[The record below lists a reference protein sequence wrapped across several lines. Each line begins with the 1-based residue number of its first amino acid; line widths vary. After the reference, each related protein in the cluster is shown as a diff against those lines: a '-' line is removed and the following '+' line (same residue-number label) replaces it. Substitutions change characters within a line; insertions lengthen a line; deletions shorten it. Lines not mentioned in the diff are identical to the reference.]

1 MGWRNALLTASSV
14 VLLASCG
21 GAHRAAPPP
30 PPPRIPADVAA
41 KLAAEADQVAALAPG
56 SCEARDAA
64 ARFRNDVIA
73 AIGRIPARYQEPLT
87 SAANTL
93 AERLATC
100 VEPKPDRHG
109 RRDEKHKKHGR
120 GHDG

>member
-14 VLLASCG
+14 LLLASCG
-21 GAHRAAPPP
+21 GAHKATPPP

-41 KLAAEADQVAALAPG
+41 KLADEADQVAAFAPG

-93 AERLATC
+93 AARLATC
-100 VEPKPDRHG
+100 VEPKPARHG
-109 RRDEKHKKHGR
+109 RHDEKHKKHGH
-120 GHDG
+120 GHDD

>member
-14 VLLASCG
+14 LLLASCG

-30 PPPRIPADVAA
+30 PLPRIPADVAA
-41 KLAAEADQVAALAPG
+41 KLADKADRVAALAPG

-73 AIGRIPARYQEPLT
+73 AIGRVPARYQEPLA
-87 SAANTL
+87 SAANSL
-93 AERLATC
+93 VERLASC
-100 VEPKPDRHG
+100 VEPKPPKARKPHHHG
-109 RRDEKHKKHGR
+109 NHHEKHEEG
-120 GHDG
+120 